1 MRSIRRLI
9 LGSARVSRVWFRRPA
24 ETGFHSSVNH
34 TVEPNL
40 QRKFAIARRAR
51 QTRGTRALPRTLR
64 SRCLVLSVLVVLLV
78 AIAFGWWLPIPHEL
92 QKSPSGTLT
101 LLDCRGREI
110 AELASPEAR
119 TQFPVA
125 LEQMG
130 PWLPRVIVALEDRRF
145 YEHRGIDW
153 RATVAACARNLR
165 SRQIVSGAST
175 ITQQLVKLAN
185 SRDRRGWSGK
195 LYEAIVAWKLE
206 RRWSKQRILS
216 EYLNRS
222 SYGNRRLGPA
232 AAARAYFGKP
242 AHDLTLSE
250 AIFLAGLPQA
260 PTRFN
265 PWRHPEEANRKYA
278 RSLGRLADLGVITRD
293 QQSLLVE
300 PPKILRIDPPRFAP
314 HFVDAVV
321 AQNPGLRGTVRTT
334 LDLDVQAAVERLAR
348 SHLSALNR
356 HDITQTAVVVVEN
369 ATGAI
374 RAMVGSEN
382 YAVSQINGATLPRSC
397 GSTLKP
403 FVYLEAIDKRLFTA
417 ASLLPDT
424 PDAIRN
430 EYADYDPQNYSRHYF
445 GPVRLR
451 EALGCSLN
459 VPAVFVLSQLGARP
473 TFYQLQKWGFNFPQG
488 VDDYGAGFVLGNAE
502 TRLVDLA
509 AAYAGL
515 ARGGTAMREKFLAQ
529 EHQPLTRIASR
540 EATAIITDI
549 LCDNDARQKSFG
561 PRSPLAFEER
571 VAAKTGT
578 SSGFR
583 DTWTVGFDK
592 EHTVAVWAGN
602 FDGRPMR
609 DTFAV
614 RAATPLWAAI
624 MQELLRRDHP
634 LDPPVKD
641 QKFAT
646 ANPTCGGLVRREI
659 CKTTGLLPSRFS
671 NATMPELFLAG
682 TEPNEDSAHYFA
694 NDGNLILPDAY
705 ARWCA
710 TRDNTIGAHVQSD
723 FHITSPPP
731 NARYQIDPV
740 LPASQQ
746 MVELTAASAGD
757 VEWFVNGARVVPARD
772 GRFFW
777 QLAAG
782 EWNVRAVS
790 RDKLAEQKITVET
803 MSN

>member
-1 MRSIRRLI
+1 MLPGIFVV
-9 LGSARVSRVWFRRPA
+9 SA
-24 ETGFHSSVNH
+24 
-34 TVEPNL
+34 
-40 QRKFAIARRAR
+40 
-51 QTRGTRALPRTLR
+51 
-64 SRCLVLSVLVVLLV
+64 VVLLTV
-78 AIAFGWWLPIPHEL
+78 AIVWTWSLAVPKEL
-92 QKSPSGTLT
+92 QKSPRGTLA

-110 AELASPEAR
+110 AEVASPEAR
-119 TQFPVA
+119 AQFPVG

-130 PWLPRVIVALEDRRF
+130 PWLPRITVALEDRRF
-145 YEHRGIDW
+145 YKHRGVDW
-153 RATVAACARNLR
+153 HATVAACARNLL
-165 SRQIVSGAST
+165 SRQIISGAST
-175 ITQQLVKLAN
+175 ITQQLVKLA
-185 SRDRRGWSGK
+185 SGRDRRSWSGK
-195 LYEAIVAWKLE
+195 LHEAIVAWKLE
-206 RRWSKQRILS
+206 RRWTKQRILT

-222 SYGNRRLGPA
+222 SYGNRRLGPEA
-232 AAARAYFGKP
+232 ASRAYFAKP
-242 AHDLTLSE
+242 ARELTLSE

-265 PWRHPEEANRKYA
+265 PWRHPENANSKYA
-278 RSLGRLADLGVITRD
+278 RSLKRLADLGVITRD
-293 QQSLLVE
+293 QQSLLSE
-300 PPKILRIDPPRFAP
+300 PPKIVRNDPPRFAP
-314 HFVDAVV
+314 HFVDAIVM
-321 AQNPGLRGTVRTT
+321 QNRGLRGTVRTT
-334 LDLDVQAAVERLAR
+334 LDLDLQTTIERLVR

-356 HDITQTAVVVVEN
+356 HDITEAAVVVVEN
-369 ATGAI
+369 TTGAI

-382 YAVSQINGATLPRSC
+382 YALSQINGATLPRSC

-430 EYADYDPQNYSRHYF
+430 EYADYDPQNYNRRYF

-473 TFYQLQKWGFNFPQG
+473 AFYRLQKWGFNFPQG
-488 VDDYGAGFVLGNAE
+488 LDDYGAGFVLGNAE
-502 TRLVDLA
+502 IRLVDLA

-515 ARGGTAMREKFLAQ
+515 ARGGTAMRAKILSF
-529 EHQPLTRIASR
+529 EHQPLTRIASK
-540 EATAIITDI
+540 EATTIITDI

-561 PRSPLAFEER
+561 LRSPLNLEQR

-602 FDGRPMR
+602 FNGRPMR
-609 DTFAV
+609 DTFAI
-614 RAATPLWAAI
+614 RAASPLWASI
-624 MQELLRRDHP
+624 MQELLRHDRP
-634 LDPPVKD
+634 LDPPLEDEKLSR
-641 QKFAT
+641 A
-646 ANPTCGGLVRREI
+646 RI
-659 CKTTGLLPSRFS
+659 CKLTGLLPSRFS
-671 NATMPELFLAG
+671 AATTSELFVAG
-682 TEPNEDSAHYFA
+682 TEPRENSASYFA
-694 NDGNLILPDAY
+694 NDGKLILPDAY

-710 TRDNTIGAHVQSD
+710 SRENTIGAHVRSD
-723 FHITSPPP
+723 FRITSPAL
-731 NARYQIDPV
+731 NAHYQIDTV

-746 MVELTAASAGD
+746 MIELTAACGGE
-757 VEWFVNGARVVPARD
+757 VEWFVNGVPVTPERD

-790 RDKLAEQKITVET
+790 AGKFADARMIVEDT
-803 MSN
+803 TN

>member
-1 MRSIRRLI
+1 MHRLRRLI
-9 LGSARVSRVWFRRPA
+9 PHRR
-24 ETGFHSSVNH
+24 
-34 TVEPNL
+34 
-40 QRKFAIARRAR
+40 
-51 QTRGTRALPRTLR
+51 
-64 SRCLVLSVLVVLLV
+64 VLVTSVPV
-78 AIAFGWWLPIPHEL
+78 TVVAAIAFIWWLPIPNEL
-92 QKSPSGTLT
+92 QNSPSGTLT

-130 PWLPRVIVALEDRRF
+130 PWLPRVTVALEDRRF
-145 YEHRGIDW
+145 YEHRGVDW
-153 RATVAACARNLR
+153 RATVAACSRNLR

-175 ITQQLVKLAN
+175 ITQQLVKLAG
-185 SRDRRGWSGK
+185 SRDRRSWSGK
-195 LYEAIVAWKLE
+195 VYEAIVAWKLE

-222 SYGNRRLGPA
+222 SYGNRRLGPE
-232 AAARAYFGKP
+232 AAARTYFGKS
-242 AHDLTLSE
+242 ARDLTLSE

-265 PWRHPEEANRKYA
+265 PWRHPEDANRKYT
-278 RSLGRLADLGVITRD
+278 RSLGRLANLGFITRD
-293 QQSLLVE
+293 QQSLLAE
-300 PPKILRIDPPRFAP
+300 PPKILRSDPPRFAP
-314 HFVDAVV
+314 HFVDAIV

-334 LDLDVQAAVERLAR
+334 LDLDLQATVERLAR

-356 HDITQTAVVVVEN
+356 HDITQAAVVVVEN

-382 YAVSQINGATLPRSC
+382 YSVSQINGTTLPRSC

-430 EYADYDPQNYSRHYF
+430 EYADYDPQNYSHRYF

-473 TFYQLQKWGFNFPQG
+473 TFHQLQKWGFDFPQG
-488 VDDYGAGFVLGNAE
+488 LDDYGAGFVLGNAE

-515 ARGGTAMREKFLAQ
+515 ARCGTAMRAKFLAS
-529 EHQPLTRIASR
+529 EHQPVRRIASR
-540 EATAIITDI
+540 EATTIITDI
-549 LCDNDARQKSFG
+549 LCDNEARQKSFG
-561 PRSPLAFEER
+561 LRSPLAFEQR
-571 VAAKTGT
+571 IAAKTGT

-614 RAATPLWAAI
+614 RAATPLWATVI
-624 MQELLRRDHP
+624 QELLRRDHP
-634 LDPPVKD
+634 LDAPAENEKI
-641 QKFAT
+641 
-646 ANPTCGGLVRREI
+646 VRQEI
-659 CKTTGLLPSRFS
+659 CKMTGLLPSRFS
-671 NATMPELFLAG
+671 AATMNELFLAG
-682 TEPNEDSAHYFA
+682 TEPRADAKDYFA
-694 NDGNLILPDAY
+694 SDGKLILPDAY
-705 ARWCA
+705 ALWC
-710 TRDNTIGAHVQSD
+710 TSRDNTIGAHVRSD
-723 FHITSPPP
+723 FRITSPPA

-740 LPASQQ
+740 LPPSQQ
-746 MVELTAASAGD
+746 MVELTAAYSSD
-757 VEWFVNGARVVPARD
+757 VEWFVNGERVAPERD
-772 GRFFW
+772 GRVFW

-782 EWNVRAVS
+782 EWNVRAIG
-790 RDKLAEQKITVET
+790 RGKLAEQKITVES

>member
-1 MRSIRRLI
+1 LI
-9 LGSARVSRVWFRRPA
+9 GYA
-24 ETGFHSSVNH
+24 
-34 TVEPNL
+34 
-40 QRKFAIARRAR
+40 
-51 QTRGTRALPRTLR
+51 
-64 SRCLVLSVLVVLLV
+64 VVAV
-78 AIAFGWWLPIPHEL
+78 AGAIAFVWWLPIPNEL
-92 QKSPSGTLT
+92 LKPPNGTLT
-101 LLDCRGREI
+101 LLDWRSREI

-130 PWLPRVIVALEDRRF
+130 PWLPRVTVALEDRRF
-145 YEHRGIDW
+145 YQHRGVDW
-153 RATVAACARNLR
+153 HATVAACARNLR
-165 SRQIVSGAST
+165 SRQIISGAST
-175 ITQQLVKLAN
+175 ITQQLVKLASN
-185 SRDRRGWSGK
+185 RDRRSWSGK
-195 LYEAIVAWKLE
+195 VYEAIFAWKLE

-222 SYGNRRLGPA
+222 SYGNRRLGPE
-232 AAARAYFGKP
+232 AAARAYFSKP
-242 AHDLTLSE
+242 ARDLTLSE

-265 PWRHPEEANRKYA
+265 PWRHPEEANRKYR
-278 RSLGRLADLGVITRD
+278 RSLERLADLKFITRD
-293 QQSLLVE
+293 QQSLLAE
-300 PPKILRIDPPRFAP
+300 PPKIVRNDPPRFAP
-314 HFVDAVV
+314 HFVDAIV
-321 AQNPGLRGTVRTT
+321 AQNPGLRGTVKTT
-334 LDLDVQAAVERLAR
+334 LDLDLQATVERSAR

-356 HDITQTAVVVVEN
+356 HDITQAAVVVIEN

-382 YAVSQINGATLPRSC
+382 YSVSQINGATLPRSC

-430 EYADYDPQNYSRHYF
+430 EYADYDPQNYSHRYF

-488 VDDYGAGFVLGNAE
+488 LDEYGAGFVLGNAE

-515 ARGGTAMREKFLAQ
+515 ARGGTAMRAKVLAS
-529 EHQPLTRIASR
+529 EHRPLTRIASR
-540 EATAIITDI
+540 EATTIITDI

-561 PRSPLAFEER
+561 LRSPLAFEQR

-583 DTWTVGFDK
+583 DTWTVGFDE

-624 MQELLRRDHP
+624 MQELLRHDHP
-634 LDPPVKD
+634 LDPPVEDK
-641 QKFAT
+641 KFAT
-646 ANPTCGGLVRREI
+646 PNPSSGGLLRREI
-659 CKTTGLLPSRFS
+659 CKTTGLLPSSFS
-671 NATMPELFLAG
+671 TTTTNELFLGG
-682 TEPNEDSAHYFA
+682 TEPRENSADYFA
-694 NDGNLILPDAY
+694 SDGKLILPNAY

-710 TRDNTIGAHVQSD
+710 SRDNTIGAHVRSD
-723 FHITSPPP
+723 FRITSPPP
-731 NARYQIDPV
+731 NAHYQIDPV
-740 LPASQQ
+740 LPSSQQ
-746 MVELTAASAGD
+746 MVELTAACAND
-757 VEWFVNGARVVPARD
+757 VEWFVNGERVASEHD

-777 QLAAG
+777 QLATG

-790 RDKLAEQKITVET
+790 RGKLAEQKITVET

>member
-1 MRSIRRLI
+1 MRRLRRLI
-9 LGSARVSRVWFRRPA
+9 PGSARVSRAWFRRPA
-24 ETGFHSSVNH
+24 ETNFPSNANSSV
-34 TVEPNL
+34 EQNL
-40 QRKFAIARRAR
+40 QEKFAIAGRAR
-51 QTRGTRALPRTLR
+51 QHARAHALPG
-64 SRCLVLSVLVVLLV
+64 VLLAAV
-78 AIAFGWWLPIPHEL
+78 LAVFVIAIAFAWWLPIPHDL
-92 QKSPSGTLT
+92 QRSPSGTLT
-101 LLDCRGREI
+101 LLDCRGRGI

-130 PWLPRVIVALEDRRF
+130 PWLPRITVALEDRRF
-145 YEHRGIDW
+145 YEHRGVDW

-175 ITQQLVKLAN
+175 ITQQLVKLAR
-185 SRDRRGWSGK
+185 SRDRRSWSGK

-206 RRWSKQRILS
+206 RHWSKQRILS
-216 EYLNRS
+216 DYLNRS
-222 SYGNRRLGPA
+222 SYGNRRLGPEA
-232 AAARAYFGKP
+232 AAHAYFGKP
-242 AHDLTLSE
+242 ARDLTLSE

-278 RSLGRLADLGVITRD
+278 RSLGRLADLGVIARD
-293 QQSLLVE
+293 QQSLLAA
-300 PPKILRIDPPRFAP
+300 PPKILRNDPPRFAP

-321 AQNPGLRGTVRTT
+321 AQNPGLRGTIKTT
-334 LDLDVQAAVERLAR
+334 LDLDLQATVERLAR

-356 HDITQTAVVVVEN
+356 HDITQAAVVVIEN

-382 YAVSQINGATLPRSC
+382 YAVSQINGATQPRSC

-430 EYADYDPQNYSRHYF
+430 EYADYDPQNYSHRYL

-488 VDDYGAGFVLGNAE
+488 LDEYGAGFVLGNAE
-502 TRLVDLA
+502 TRLIDLA

-515 ARGGTAMREKFLAQ
+515 ARGGTAMRAKFLAS
-529 EHQPLTRIASR
+529 EHQPLMRIASR
-540 EATAIITDI
+540 AATAIVTDI
-549 LCDNDARQKSFG
+549 LCDNEARQKSFG
-561 PRSPLAFEER
+561 LRSPLAFEQR

-614 RAATPLWAAI
+614 RAATPLWATI

-634 LDPPVKD
+634 VDPPVENE
-641 QKFAT
+641 KFAT
-646 ANPTCGGLVRREI
+646 ANSSSGGLLRREI

-671 NATMPELFLAG
+671 TASMNELFLAG
-682 TEPNEDSAHYFA
+682 TEPRADSANYFA
-694 NDGNLILPDAY
+694 NDGKLILPDAY

-710 TRDNTIGAHVQSD
+710 SRDNTIGAHVRSD
-723 FHITSPPP
+723 FRITSPPQ
-731 NARYQIDPV
+731 NAHYQIDPV
-740 LPASQQ
+740 LPPSQQ
-746 MVELTAASAGD
+746 MIELTAACASD
-757 VEWFVNGARVVPARD
+757 VEWFVNGERVTPERD
-772 GRFFW
+772 GRVFW

-782 EWNVRAVS
+782 EWDVRAIS
-790 RDKLAEQKITVET
+790 GGKLADAKIIVDG

>member
-1 MRSIRRLI
+1 LIASIVFVPVVAL
-9 LGSARVSRVWFRRPA
+9 A
-24 ETGFHSSVNH
+24 
-34 TVEPNL
+34 
-40 QRKFAIARRAR
+40 FA
-51 QTRGTRALPRTLR
+51 
-64 SRCLVLSVLVVLLV
+64 
-78 AIAFGWWLPIPHEL
+78 WWLPIPNEL
-92 QKSPSGTLT
+92 QKSPKGTLT

-110 AELASPEAR
+110 AELASPKAR

-130 PWLPRVIVALEDRRF
+130 QWLPRVTVALEDQRF

-153 RATVAACARNLR
+153 RATVAACVRNLQ
-165 SRQIVSGAST
+165 SRHIISGAST
-175 ITQQLVKLAN
+175 ITQQVVKLAR
-185 SRDRRGWSGK
+185 SRDRHSWSGK
-195 LYEAIVAWKLE
+195 VYEAIVAWKLE

-222 SYGNRRLGPA
+222 SYGNRRLGPE
-232 AAARAYFGKP
+232 AAARAYLGKP
-242 AHDLTLSE
+242 ARDLTLSE

-265 PWRHPEEANRKYA
+265 PWRHPQGANRKYA
-278 RSLGRLADLGVITRD
+278 RSLSRLADLGVITRD
-293 QQSLLVE
+293 QQSLLAE
-300 PPKILRIDPPRFAP
+300 PPKILRIDPPHFAP
-314 HFVDAVV
+314 HFVDAIVT
-321 AQNPGLRGTVRTT
+321 QNPGLRGTVRTT
-334 LDLDVQAAVERLAR
+334 LDLDLQSMVERLAR

-356 HDITQTAVVVVEN
+356 HDITQAAVVVVEN
-369 ATGAI
+369 ETGAI

-382 YAVSQINGATLPRSC
+382 YVVSQINGATQPRSC

-403 FVYLEAIDKRLFTA
+403 FVYLRAIDKRLFTA

-430 EYADYDPQNYSRHYF
+430 EYADYDPQNYSHHYF

-488 VDDYGAGFVLGNAE
+488 LDDYGAGFVLGNAE

-515 ARGGTAMREKFLAQ
+515 ARGGTAMRAKFLAS
-529 EHQPLTRIASR
+529 EHRPLMRIASR
-540 EATAIITDI
+540 EATTIITDI

-561 PRSPLAFEER
+561 LRSPLAFEQR

-624 MQELLRRDHP
+624 MQELLGHDHP
-634 LDPPVKD
+634 LDTPPED
-641 QKFAT
+641 E
-646 ANPTCGGLVRREI
+646 NLVHREI

-671 NATMPELFLAG
+671 TATTNELFLAG
-682 TEPNEDSAHYFA
+682 TEPRDGSSDYFT
-694 NDGNLILPDAY
+694 NDGKLILPDAY
-705 ARWCA
+705 ARWCGS
-710 TRDNTIGAHVQSD
+710 RDNTIGAHVRSD
-723 FHITSPPP
+723 FRITSPPA

-746 MVELTAASAGD
+746 MVELTAACGRD
-757 VEWFVNGARVVPARD
+757 VEWFVNGQQVKPERD
-772 GRFFW
+772 GRVFW

-782 EWNVRAVS
+782 EWNVRAAS
-790 RDKLAEQKITVET
+790 GDKLADARIIVEGA
-803 MSN
+803 SN

>member
-1 MRSIRRLI
+1 MRSPTR
-9 LGSARVSRVWFRRPA
+9 
-24 ETGFHSSVNH
+24 
-34 TVEPNL
+34 
-40 QRKFAIARRAR
+40 QR
-51 QTRGTRALPRTLR
+51 RALPGI
-64 SRCLVLSVLVVLLV
+64 SRLHLCVTFVLAVLAV
-78 AIAFGWWLPIPHEL
+78 AIAVAWWLPIPNEL
-92 QKSPSGTLT
+92 RKSQRGTLT

-125 LEQMG
+125 LERMG
-130 PWLPRVIVALEDRRF
+130 PWLPRITVALEDRRF
-145 YEHRGIDW
+145 YEHRGVDW
-153 RATVAACARNLR
+153 RATVAACARNFR
-165 SRQIVSGAST
+165 SRKIVSGAST
-175 ITQQLVKLAN
+175 ITQQLVKLAR
-185 SRDRRGWSGK
+185 SRDRRSWSSK
-195 LYEAIVAWKLE
+195 LHEAIVAWKLE

-222 SYGNRRLGPA
+222 SYGNRRLGPE
-232 AAARAYFGKP
+232 AAARAYFGKG
-242 AHDLTLSE
+242 ARDLTLSE

-278 RSLGRLADLGVITRD
+278 RSLGRLAELGMITRD
-293 QQSLLVE
+293 QQSLLAA
-300 PPKILRIDPPRFAP
+300 PPKILRNDPPRFAP
-314 HFVDAVV
+314 HFVDAIV
-321 AQNPGLRGTVRTT
+321 AQNPALRGTIRTT
-334 LDLDVQAAVERLAR
+334 LDLDLQSTVERLAR

-356 HDITQTAVVVVEN
+356 HDITQTAVVVIEN

-430 EYADYDPQNYSRHYF
+430 EYADYDPQNYSHHYF

-451 EALGCSLN
+451 EALACSLN

-473 TFYQLQKWGFNFPQG
+473 TFYQLQKWSFNFPQRL
-488 VDDYGAGFVLGNAE
+488 DEYGAGFVLGNAE

-515 ARGGTAMREKFLAQ
+515 ARGGTAMGAKFLAS
-529 EHQPLTRIASR
+529 EHRPLTRIASR
-540 EATAIITDI
+540 EATTIITDI
-549 LCDNDARQKSFG
+549 LCDNDARQRSFG
-561 PRSPLAFEER
+561 LRSPLNLEQR

-592 EHTVAVWAGN
+592 EHTVAIWAGN

-614 RAATPLWAAI
+614 RAASPLWAAI
-624 MQELLRRDHP
+624 MQELLRHDHP
-634 LDPPVKD
+634 LDPAPDDESLASRDICK
-641 QKFAT
+641 AT
-646 ANPTCGGLVRREI
+646 GLV
-659 CKTTGLLPSRFS
+659 PSRFS
-671 NATMPELFLAG
+671 TATMNELFLAG
-682 TEPNEDSAHYFA
+682 TEPRDDSANYFSD
-694 NDGNLILPDAY
+694 DGKLILPDAY

-710 TRDNTIGAHVQSD
+710 SRDNTIGAHVRSD
-723 FHITSPPP
+723 FRIMSPQP
-731 NARYQIDPV
+731 NAHYQIDPV

-746 MVELTAASAGD
+746 MVELTAACAND
-757 VEWFVNGARVVPARD
+757 VKWFVNGERVTPESD
-772 GRFFW
+772 GRVFW

-790 RDKLAEQKITVET
+790 AGKLADAKIIVEDL
-803 MSN
+803 SN

>member
-1 MRSIRRLI
+1 MRHLRRLI
-9 LGSARVSRVWFRRPA
+9 LGSRF
-24 ETGFHSSVNH
+24 GF
-34 TVEPNL
+34 L
-40 QRKFAIARRAR
+40 
-51 QTRGTRALPRTLR
+51 
-64 SRCLVLSVLVVLLV
+64 LVCVAVFV
-78 AIAFGWWLPIPHEL
+78 AIATAFLWWRPIPKEL
-92 QKSPSGTLT
+92 QKSPAGTLT

-110 AELASPEAR
+110 AELASSKAR
-119 TQFPVA
+119 TQFPVG
-125 LEQMG
+125 LTQMG
-130 PWLPRVIVALEDRRF
+130 PWLPRVTVALEDRRF
-145 YEHRGIDW
+145 YDHRGIDW
-153 RATVAACARNLR
+153 LASIAACSRNLR
-165 SRQIVSGAST
+165 SQRIVSGAST
-175 ITQQLVKLAN
+175 ITQQLVKLAVG
-185 SRDRRGWSGK
+185 RRQRSWCSK
-195 LYEAIVAWKLE
+195 LYETVVAWKLE
-206 RRWSKQRILS
+206 RRWNKHQILS

-222 SYGNRRLGPA
+222 SYGNRRIGPE
-232 AAARAYFGKP
+232 AAARAYFGKS
-242 AHDLTLSE
+242 ARDLNLSE

-265 PWRHPEEANRKYA
+265 PWRHPDEANRKYE
-278 RSLGRLADLGVITRD
+278 RSLRRLTDLGVITRD
-293 QQSLLVE
+293 QQSLLLE
-300 PPKILRIDPPRFAP
+300 PPKIVRSDPPRLAP

-321 AQNPGLRGTVRTT
+321 ARNPRLGGTMRTT
-334 LDLDVQAAVERLAR
+334 LDLDLQPTIERLVR

-356 HDITQTAVVVVEN
+356 HDITQAAVVVVEN

-382 YAVSQINGATLPRSC
+382 YAVSQINGAMQPRSC

-403 FVYLEAIDKRLFTA
+403 FVYLDAIDKQLFTA

-430 EYADYDPQNYSRHYF
+430 EYADYDPQNYSHHYF
-445 GPVRLR
+445 GPMRLR

-488 VDDYGAGFVLGNAE
+488 LDDYGAGFVLGNAE

-515 ARGGTAMREKFLAQ
+515 ARGGTAMRAKFLMA
-529 EHQPLTRIASR
+529 EHQQITRVASP
-540 EATAIITDI
+540 EAIAIITDI
-549 LCDNDARQKSFG
+549 LCDNDARLKSFG
-561 PRSPLAFEER
+561 LNSPLALEQR

-634 LDPPVKD
+634 LDVPVEND
-641 QKFAT
+641 R
-646 ANPTCGGLVRREI
+646 LVRREI

-671 NATMPELFLAG
+671 DATMNELFLAG
-682 TEPNEDSAHYFA
+682 TEPHDNSADHFA
-694 NDGNLILPDAY
+694 NDGKLILPDAY

-710 TRDNTIGAHVQSD
+710 SRDNTIGAHVRSEFQ
-723 FHITSPPP
+723 ITSPPP
-731 NARYQIDPV
+731 NAHYQIDPV
-740 LPASQQ
+740 LPSSQQ
-746 MVELTAASAGD
+746 MVELTAACAGD
-757 VEWFVNGARVVPARD
+757 VEWFVNGVRIAPERD

-782 EWNVRAVS
+782 DWYVRAAS
-790 RDKLAEQKITVET
+790 GDKLADEKITVES
-803 MSN
+803 SN

>member
-1 MRSIRRLI
+1 MRHLRRLI
-9 LGSARVSRVWFRRPA
+9 LGSARVWRV
-24 ETGFHSSVNH
+24 
-34 TVEPNL
+34 
-40 QRKFAIARRAR
+40 
-51 QTRGTRALPRTLR
+51 
-64 SRCLVLSVLVVLLV
+64 LVPCVLVVFLV
-78 AIAFGWWLPIPHEL
+78 AITFAWWLPIPHEL

-101 LLDCRGREI
+101 LLDCRGRGI

-130 PWLPRVIVALEDRRF
+130 PWLPRVTVALEDRRF
-145 YEHRGIDW
+145 YQHRGVDW

-165 SRQIVSGAST
+165 SRHIVSGAST

-185 SRDRRGWSGK
+185 SRDRRSWSGK

-222 SYGNRRLGPA
+222 SYGNRRLGPE

-242 AHDLTLSE
+242 ARDLTLSE

-265 PWRHPEEANRKYA
+265 PWRHPQEANRKYA

-300 PPKILRIDPPRFAP
+300 PPKILRSDPPRFAP
-314 HFVDAVV
+314 HFVDAIV
-321 AQNPGLRGTVRTT
+321 ARNPGLRGTVRTT
-334 LDLDVQAAVERLAR
+334 LDLDLQATVERLVR

-356 HDITQTAVVVVEN
+356 HDITQAAVVVVEN

-382 YAVSQINGATLPRSC
+382 YAVSQINGATQPRSC

-430 EYADYDPQNYSRHYF
+430 EYADYDPQNYSHHYF

-488 VDDYGAGFVLGNAE
+488 LDDYGAGFVLGNAE

-515 ARGGTAMREKFLAQ
+515 ARGGTAMRAKFLAS
-529 EHQPLTRIASR
+529 EHQPLTRIASA

-561 PRSPLAFEER
+561 LRSPLAFEER

-614 RAATPLWAAI
+614 RAATPLWATI

-634 LDPPVKD
+634 LDPPVEDEKARCARD
-641 QKFAT
+641 
-646 ANPTCGGLVRREI
+646 I

-671 NATMPELFLAG
+671 AATMNELFLAG
-682 TEPNEDSAHYFA
+682 TEPRDDSADYFA
-694 NDGNLILPDAY
+694 NDGKLILPDAY

-710 TRDNTIGAHVQSD
+710 SRDNTIGAHVRSD
-723 FHITSPPP
+723 FRITSPPP

-740 LPASQQ
+740 LPPSQQ
-746 MVELTAASAGD
+746 MVELSCCVRQRSGMVCERCTSRARARRPIFLAARRRR
-757 VEWFVNGARVVPARD
+757 VERARRQSRQT
-772 GRFFW
+772 GRAKNYCRNHE
-777 QLAAG
+777 QLAH
-782 EWNVRAVS
+782 
-790 RDKLAEQKITVET
+790 EQDTE
-803 MSN
+803 